1 MLKPAVLPKPKN
13 IARTADDATQQAQA
27 QAPVSKSFTF
37 KLLSRDAR
45 GRFET
50 RQLELPEDNQMAAK
64 LLKAT
69 EAQRAEKQLIKERT
83 LQINQLHAEAEVSS
97 NFILLVALF
106 NSCVTNCWLFLHPN
120 GLIVSITI
128 PCR

>member
-1 MLKPAVLPKPKN
+1 MLKSAVLPKPKN
-13 IARTADDATQQAQA
+13 IARTADDATLAGEATQQAQAQA
-27 QAPVSKSFTF
+27 QAPVSKGFTF

-97 NFILLVALF
+97 YFILLVALF
-106 NSCVTNCWLFLHPN
+106 NSCVT
-120 GLIVSITI
+120 
-128 PCR
+128 

>member
-1 MLKPAVLPKPKN
+1 MLKSAVLPKPKN
-13 IARTADDATQQAQA
+13 IARTADDATLAGEATQQAQA
-27 QAPVSKSFTF
+27 PAPVSKGFTF

-97 NFILLVALF
+97 YFILLVALF
-106 NSCVTNCWLFLHPN
+106 NSCVT
-120 GLIVSITI
+120 
-128 PCR
+128 